1 MIANTKLSKTV
12 SLILRHDPASY
23 GIELDRDGW
32 VSVSSLLSA
41 LKGKELCWRD
51 LTASHLEEMVRR
63 SEKRR
68 HEIQDGR
75 IRALYGHSTPDRL
88 FREATRPP
96 DLLYHGTDPAVVAA
110 ILSEGLRP
118 MARQHVHLSQDYDTA
133 FEVGSRKAAYPVILL
148 VRAGVAQGEGVAFYR
163 GNESVWL
170 ADCVPAVFIAKV
182 TDR

>member
-1 MIANTKLSKTV
+1 MIDNTKLSKTV

-32 VSVSSLLSA
+32 VSVSSLMSV
-41 LKGKELCWRD
+41 LKGKELCWRG

-75 IRALYGHSTPDRL
+75 IRALYGHSTPDKL

-96 DLLYHGTDPAVVAA
+96 DFLYHGTVLRWWRPYYPKGSDPWLDNMYTCRR
-110 ILSEGLRP
+110 ITIPLSRWGA
-118 MARQHVHLSQDYDTA
+118 ARQLIRS
-133 FEVGSRKAAYPVILL
+133 S
-148 VRAGVAQGEGVAFYR
+148 
-163 GNESVWL
+163 S
-170 ADCVPAVFIAKV
+170 
-182 TDR
+182 